1 MINNIQGPNFKGA
14 RGNLLVIGDVHGNT
28 TNLPRLLKT
37 IENNASEIFPKSNEA
52 STANFFAIVGDWFIN
67 LSKKGFLTHPE
78 ITNGDLQNVALLKLI
93 DNIKITLRNLAA
105 KSNPNI
111 LKNELNVLFTLGNHD
126 LDGGDSKILD
136 IMRKNPMISLITNM
150 NLEKSPKVREAMF
163 MSDKIVKSAVYSIP
177 DDKNPKLEHKILFVG
192 TTIPSMDFYNPGIC
206 KGLEFYDNSNQKDT
220 NYLEKDLQ
228 GTIKA
233 VKDEVDRFKKA
244 NPKGAVV
251 LMSHMGERIS
261 EIIRKNVPQINHIL
275 NGHDH
280 KNTQSNVGKTSINSL
295 GKDNEMIKSIN
306 LEFDDN
312 GNLVKTTM
320 IPYFT
325 ETTLPDGLETHP
337 FQLFLND
344 FLEKDLTPLIS
355 IEEVKKEQSLASK
368 EEYLNKVFNYELSNL
383 GIDNKKVRDYL
394 SKNEEFRNLLFQ
406 KAQNEIDDIER
417 VPQGIDRLSYGN
429 EIRYQNSYLMNYLT
443 SAIKRTIREKYDPE
457 IFTVAIQSSIIRGD
471 LKDGANNLQVMKVF
485 DGVSEDLS
493 KLKIGE
499 VSGKALVG
507 MITEN
512 ILDNLKSPTRN
523 TIIHWSDIQIN
534 KSLIEAIKN
543 GASNADYSE
552 AIRVRNPITKEFEPI
567 DLSEKYKMAI
577 GEKYLLKD
585 SIEWPAKIR
594 GRFSPL
600 NKTYDELFREYL
612 NSIDYKIKVTPKTKE
627 QRIL

>member
-443 SAIKRTIREKYDPE
+443 SAIKRTIREKYDPA

-567 DLSEKYKMAI
+567 DFSEKYKMAI

>member
-105 KSNPNI
+105 KSNSNI

-220 NYLEKDLQ
+220 NYLERDLQ

-244 NPKGAVV
+244 NPKGAVI

-312 GNLVKTTM
+312 GDLIKTTM

-355 IEEVKKEQSLASK
+355 IEEVKKEQSLAAK

-493 KLKIGE
+493 KLKIGN
-499 VSGKALVG
+499 VSGKELVG

-523 TIIHWSDIQIN
+523 TIIHWSDVQIN

-567 DLSEKYKMAI
+567 DLSAKYKMAI

-585 SIEWPAKIR
+585 SIGWPAKIR
-594 GRFSPL
+594 DRFSPL

-612 NSIDYKIKVTPKTKE
+612 SSIDYKIKVTPKTKE

>member
-1 MINNIQGPNFKGA
+1 MINNIQGPNFRGA

-105 KSNPNI
+105 KSNPSV

-136 IMRKNPMISLITNM
+136 IMRKNPMISLVTNM

-163 MSDKIVKSAVYSIP
+163 MSDKIVKSAIYSIP

-220 NYLEKDLQ
+220 SYLEKDLQ
-228 GTIKA
+228 GTINA
-233 VKDEVDRFKKA
+233 VRTEVERFKQA
-244 NPKGAVV
+244 NSKGAVV

-280 KNTQSNVGKTSINSL
+280 KNTQSNIGKTSINSL

-306 LEFDDN
+306 FEFDDN
-312 GNLVKTTM
+312 GDLIKSTM

-337 FQLFLND
+337 FQLFLNN

-355 IEEVKKEQSLASK
+355 IEEVKKEQPLVPK
-368 EEYLNKVFNYELSNL
+368 EEYLDKIFNYELSNL

-394 SKNEEFRNLLFQ
+394 SKNEEFRNLLLQ
-406 KAQNEIDDIER
+406 KVKNEIDDIER

-443 SAIKRTIREKYDPE
+443 SAIKRIIREQYDSD

-493 KLKIGE
+493 NIKVGN

-507 MITEN
+507 IITEN

-523 TIIHWSDIQIN
+523 TIIHWSDVQIN
-534 KSLIEAIKN
+534 KSLIESIKN
-543 GASNADYSE
+543 GTSNADYSE

-567 DLSEKYKMAI
+567 DLSAKYKMAI

-594 GRFSPL
+594 DNFSPL

-612 NSIDYKIKVTPKTKE
+612 NTIDYKIKVTPKTKE

>member
-1 MINNIQGPNFKGA
+1 M
-14 RGNLLVIGDVHGNT
+14 
-28 TNLPRLLKT
+28 
-37 IENNASEIFPKSNEA
+37 
-52 STANFFAIVGDWFIN
+52 
-67 LSKKGFLTHPE
+67 
-78 ITNGDLQNVALLKLI
+78 
-93 DNIKITLRNLAA
+93 AA

-443 SAIKRTIREKYDPE
+443 SAIKRTIREKYDPA

>member
-192 TTIPSMDFYNPGIC
+192 TTIPSMGFYNPGIC

>member
-443 SAIKRTIREKYDPE
+443 SAIKRTIREKYDPA